1 MSWNKNVQ
9 PVESVTWPILKPN
22 NPKGRPLDPRSREL
36 MEAANQALEA
46 EGRRRQH
53 MAADEKTAE
62 DGAVASQ
69 FAYSA
74 E

>member
-1 MSWNKNVQ
+1 
-9 PVESVTWPILKPN
+9 
-22 NPKGRPLDPRSREL
+22 

-53 MAADEKTAE
+53 MAADEKTAK